1 MEDEMAMETMQ
12 QAEPP
17 TFESVWAMMQENN
30 RKWEE
35 NKRKWEENER
45 KWEKKREEN
54 ERKWEKT
61 HEENERKRE
70 ENDRKWEDTKRY
82 LKRLSKQMGD
92 LHNSFGDMA
101 EHLVVPSIADRFN
114 EIGYHFSRV
123 MPGGERILDEQKKIR
138 TEVDIL
144 LENDDSIVAIEVKAR
159 VGLKDIGHHARRLEI
174 LREDRDK
181 LNDRRII
188 RGAIAGAIFGSTEK
202 AHKLEAVM

>member
-1 MEDEMAMETMQ
+1 MAMETMQ
-12 QAEPP
+12 QAEHP
-17 TFESVWAMMQENN
+17 TFESVWAMMQES
-30 RKWEE
+30 
-35 NKRKWEENER
+35 
-45 KWEKKREEN
+45 
-54 ERKWEKT
+54 
-61 HEENERKRE
+61 
-70 ENDRKWEDTKRY
+70 DRKWKEMCAESDRKWKETDRFM
-82 LKRLSKQMGD
+82 KRLGKQMGD
-92 LHNSFGDMA
+92 LHRSFGEMA

-202 AHKLEAVM
+202 EATLEAGMYVLSQSGDTMKLEVPEGFVPREW